1 MSRAIAKSR
10 TEVQPEPM
18 SENQTLMAL
27 LNNPNIDMDN
37 WERAAALIE
46 RREKLAAEMAFNA
59 ALSAA
64 QAEME
69 PVVKNARNNQTQS
82 NYADIGALADKIT
95 PIYTRHGFGTTFG
108 TDASPIPG
116 YFRTVGELCHAGGFT
131 KTYYLDLP
139 LDNAGIAGK
148 VNKTD
153 THATGSTLTYARRY
167 IKLMM
172 FDIATKDDRDG
183 NKPRNDGPAISEE
196 QVTAITNR
204 IELQPDVHD
213 MKRFMGWLNSM
224 GVSTIADL
232 PASKFEMVVRELKKK
247 EANFAAQQASEVAP

>member
-1 MSRAIAKSR
+1 
-10 TEVQPEPM
+10 
-18 SENQTLMAL
+18 
-27 LNNPNIDMDN
+27 
-37 WERAAALIE
+37 
-46 RREKLAAEMAFNA
+46 
-59 ALSAA
+59 
-64 QAEME
+64 
-69 PVVKNARNNQTQS
+69 
-82 NYADIGALADKIT
+82 
-95 PIYTRHGFGTTFG
+95 
-108 TDASPIPG
+108 
-116 YFRTVGELCHAGGFT
+116 
-131 KTYYLDLP
+131 
-139 LDNAGIAGK
+139 
-148 VNKTD
+148 
-153 THATGSTLTYARRY
+153 
-167 IKLMM
+167 MM